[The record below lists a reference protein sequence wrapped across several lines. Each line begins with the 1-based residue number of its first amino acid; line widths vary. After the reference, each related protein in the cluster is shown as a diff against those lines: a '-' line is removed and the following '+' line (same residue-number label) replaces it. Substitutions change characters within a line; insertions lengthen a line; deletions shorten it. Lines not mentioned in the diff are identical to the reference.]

1 MCKEITVT
9 RFLSIIFSG
18 LLVLLSGCGDEQ
30 QTANQKTAEET
41 KIETSAIY
49 VAANVSDLN
58 LLMDMAKQINANA
71 IVIDIKDE
79 YGKLTCKLDIDGIE
93 TVASPIENM
102 KSIVKELKT
111 NGFYTIARI
120 VAFKDHIKENLS
132 IKNENKSVWTDEDGA
147 SWLNPYNAEAIKY
160 IADITAKTADLGF
173 DEIQY
178 DFARFPASL
187 KEDINLGD
195 GSKEKQRTKVITEF
209 LKEQAE
215 VLHKV
220 KVKLSTTIE
229 KDVIAEVSDQ
239 AEDNIKAL
247 GQDYAKIAEVVD
259 SVCPKIYPSQFEK
272 KTMGIDN
279 PDEKPYDTV
288 KKVLELSEK
297 VLKSNSNAKAIVR
310 PYLQAFTSK
319 KDNGHEYT
327 KKEID
332 EQIKAAKEIGIK
344 QIGLFNFSGNYNFE

>member
-9 RFLSIIFSG
+9 KFLSIIFSG

-30 QTANQKTAEET
+30 QTAKQKTVAEN
-41 KIETSAIY
+41 KIETTAIY

-79 YGKLTCKLDIDGIE
+79 YGKITCKLDVDGIE
-93 TVASPIENM
+93 PVATPIENM
-102 KSIVKELKT
+102 KSIVKELKK

-132 IKNENKSVWTDEDGA
+132 IKNEDQSVWKDEDGA
-147 SWLNPYNAEAIKY
+147 SWLNPYNAEVKKY

-178 DFARFPASL
+178 DYARFPTSL
-187 KEDINLGD
+187 KKDINLD
-195 GSKEKQRTKVITEF
+195 NSSKEKQRPRVITEF

-220 KVKLSTTIE
+220 NVKLSTTIE
-229 KDVIAEVSDQ
+229 KDVIAEVSEQ
-239 AEDNIKAL
+239 AEDNMKAL

-259 SVCPKIYPSQFEK
+259 LVCPKIYPSQFEK
-272 KTMGIDN
+272 KKMGIDN

-327 KKEID
+327 RKEID
-332 EQIKAAKEIGIK
+332 EQIKAATEIGIK
-344 QIGLFNFSGNYNFE
+344 QIGLFNFSGNYHFE